1 MAYYP
6 PSLESAPFTCPHCQT
21 FAHFLEF
28 TALLQDVGGRIRHE
42 INIDAKFKR
51 CSHCGDGV
59 LWARGSLLY
68 PLAKRGP
75 APNPDTPDDV
85 RADYVEAQTVAA
97 HSTRGAAAL
106 LRLAIDKLTAGLYPD
121 QAKLMLND
129 RIGWMVKQ
137 EHIDHDIQQM
147 LDAGRIIGNN
157 AVHPGELDLQATPE
171 LVDSLFWVT
180 NELVEEL
187 ISKPKRRKAIY
198 ESIPQSNRQAIERRD
213 GKVTS

>member
-1 MAYYP
+1 
-6 PSLESAPFTCPHCQT
+6 
-21 FAHFLEF
+21 
-28 TALLQDVGGRIRHE
+28 
-42 INIDAKFKR
+42 
-51 CSHCGDGV
+51 
-59 LWARGSLLY
+59 
-68 PLAKRGP
+68 
-75 APNPDTPDDV
+75 
-85 RADYVEAQTVAA
+85 
-97 HSTRGAAAL
+97 
-106 LRLAIDKLTAGLYPD
+106 
-121 QAKLMLND
+121 MLND